1 MNYEEIMR
9 DVAARKFAP
18 VYFLHGE
25 EPFFI
30 DEIEKAIDRHALTEA
45 EKGFNQ
51 MIVYGKD
58 ADPTALAD
66 ALRRYPMMS
75 ERQVVILR
83 EAQDMKKIDEL
94 AAYVEQP
101 TPSTVLVVCHKHKKY
116 DMRTRMGKALQRHAL
131 VFESKKLYDNQIP
144 DWIASRCR
152 LLEAAIDPPAAAL
165 MAEYLGADLSKVAN
179 EIDKMLL
186 NLGPQRRI
194 DAEAVRQNIGI
205 SKDYNVFELQKA
217 FAMRDAAKVWRIW
230 EYFASNI
237 RKNPLIPTLSSLYAF
252 FSKVYMLQ
260 FARNKPDAEMVQLL
274 ELRSEWF
281 LKDYK
286 MALGRYNLEQTVQV
300 IGLLHAYDLRV
311 KGVGNDAAGVGSEEE
326 LMKEL
331 FWQILHA

>member
-1 MNYEEIMR
+1 MNYKEIMR

-30 DEIEKAIDRHALTEA
+30 DEIEKAIDRYALDEA

-58 ADPTALAD
+58 ADPTTLAD

-75 ERQVVILR
+75 ERQVLILR
-83 EAQDMKKIDEL
+83 EAQDMKKMDEL

-101 TPSTVLVVCHKHKKY
+101 TPSTVLVLCHKHKKY
-116 DMRTRMGKALQRHAL
+116 DMRTKMGKALQRHAL
-131 VFESKKLYDNQIP
+131 IFESKKLYDNQIP
-144 DWIASRCR
+144 DWIAARCR
-152 LLEAAIDPPAAAL
+152 SVNAEIDPPAAAL
-165 MAEYLGADLSKVAN
+165 MAEYLGADLSKIAN
-179 EIDKMLL
+179 EIDKILL
-186 NLGPQRRI
+186 NLGARRRI
-194 DAEAVRQNIGI
+194 DAETVQQNIGI

-217 FAMRDAAKVWRIW
+217 FAMRDSAKVWRIW
-230 EYFASNI
+230 QYFAANI
-237 RKNPLIPTLSSLYAF
+237 RKNPLIPTLSSLYVF

-260 FARNKPDAEMVQLL
+260 FARNKPDAEMVKLL

-286 MALGRYNLEQTVQV
+286 MALGRYELDQTTRI
-300 IGLLHAYDLRV
+300 IGLLHEYDLRV
-311 KGVGNDAAGVGSEEE
+311 KGIDNDASGVGTEEE

-331 FWQILHA
+331 FWRILHA